1 MNYNFRKQPYD
12 KYKYQ
17 GSYIGVYSSN
27 YVAIYVDEYCFDND
41 RSFFIDGCNCKFK
54 TKLEAANFILDG
66 IVNHLKLFASGDVSI
81 DRIYQLGNN
90 HKYFLSYILTDPE
103 MRDINRKILLDK
115 RKKKQVK
122 SK

>member
-1 MNYNFRKQPYD
+1 MNFNFRKQLYD

-17 GSYIGVYSSN
+17 GKYIAVYSSN

-41 RSFFIDGCNCKFK
+41 RSYYIDGCNCKFK

-66 IVNHLKLFASGDVSI
+66 IVNHLNLFKREDISF

-90 HKYFLSYILTDPE
+90 HKYFLSNILADLE
-103 MRDINRKILLDK
+103 KRNFNRKILLNN
-115 RKKKQVK
+115 RKNGFHK
-122 SK
+122 

>member
-27 YVAIYVDEYCFDND
+27 YVAIYVDEYCFSSD
-41 RSFFIDGCNCKFK
+41 RPYFIDGYYCKFR
-54 TKLEAANFILDG
+54 TKWEAANFIFNG

-90 HKYFLSYILTDPE
+90 HKYFLSNILTDSE

-115 RKKKQVK
+115 RKKKQEK